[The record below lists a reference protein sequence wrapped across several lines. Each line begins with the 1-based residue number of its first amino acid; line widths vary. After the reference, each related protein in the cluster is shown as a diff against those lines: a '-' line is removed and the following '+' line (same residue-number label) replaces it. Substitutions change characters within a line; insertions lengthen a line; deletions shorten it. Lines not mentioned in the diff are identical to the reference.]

1 MQKKKSLIKSTYTV
15 SIMTVFS
22 RILGLAREIIFANYF
37 GATGYMDAFLVAF
50 KIPNF
55 LRRLFAEGAFSQAF
69 VPILSEYRQK
79 QDIEKT
85 KIFINR
91 MAGTLTLV
99 LFFVTLAAVILA
111 PILIM
116 IFAPGFSNDPSRL
129 QLATSMLRITFP
141 YLLLISLTAFL
152 SAILNSYDVFS
163 IPAITP
169 ILLNISLIVASIFL
183 SPLFKQPVKALAYGV
198 LMGGIAQLF
207 FQFPF
212 LKRLRLIPNP
222 KIFWKDEGVK
232 RVIKLMAPAILG
244 VSVAQISL
252 LIDTMFA
259 SFLKAGSIT
268 WLYFS
273 DRLTNFPLGVFG
285 IAIATVILP
294 HLSRK
299 HTDKSEKEYSAS
311 LDWALRTILLI
322 GIPKTPSGKLVSRS
336 EKYNHVMLPAF
347 KKDAN
352 IVSISR
358 LICATDTPSMAGA
371 ISFITLFTP
380 SSFQNIFGFGIK
392 RRRFK
397 KGN

>member
-322 GIPKTPSGKLVSRS
+322 GIPSAIGIFILSGPLLSTILQHGKFNALKNRS
-336 EKYNHVMLPAF
+336 VHE
-347 KKDAN
+347 
-352 IVSISR
+352 
-358 LICATDTPSMAGA
+358 AGA
-371 ISFITLFTP
+371 STMAFAM
-380 SSFQNIFGFGIK
+380 G
-392 RRRFK
+392 
-397 KGN
+397 